1 MHDEPMEDGPE
12 PRTVGKQKHGLP
24 IRVGLWMT
32 GGFCILFGAVDLVLS
47 TWKLHELRGGSIL
60 DFPGPIVP
68 ALIVVYGGDL
78 LFRSVRPKSRRTLP
92 ALVLALGVSIML
104 GVLAAWNPPAPIL
117 DENIVQAGSYPDFC
131 PDRTIEDLLQQRHD
145 QVAWA
150 SYLDKY
156 GYRAVRASCFDGDLD
171 PALVLVWTI
180 DEDDRFWLQFAVE
193 DGRPVDPYIA
203 IASLCAPER
212 PTPNEDEQPRADD
225 DDAR

>member
-1 MHDEPMEDGPE
+1 MHGEPMEDGPE
-12 PRTVGKQKHGLP
+12 PGTGGKQKHGLP

-60 DFPGPIVP
+60 DVPGPIVP

-171 PALVLVWTI
+171 PTLVLVWTI
-180 DEDDRFWLQFAVE
+180 DEDDRFWLQFAFE
-193 DGRPVDPYIA
+193 DGRSVDPYIA
-203 IASLCAPER
+203 IAALCAPDR
-212 PTPNEDEQPRADD
+212 PTPDDDEQPRAED

>member
-12 PRTVGKQKHGLP
+12 PGTGGKQKHGLP

-60 DFPGPIVP
+60 DVPGPIVP

-171 PALVLVWTI
+171 PTLVLVWTI

-193 DGRPVDPYIA
+193 DGRSVDPYIA
-203 IASLCAPER
+203 IAALCAPDR
-212 PTPNEDEQPRADD
+212 PTPDDDEQPRADD

>member
-1 MHDEPMEDGPE
+1 MPDEPMEDGPE
-12 PRTVGKQKHGLP
+12 PGTGGKQRHGLP

-32 GGFCILFGAVDLVLS
+32 GGFCVLFGVVDLVLS
-47 TWKLHELRGGSIL
+47 TWQLHDLRGGSIL

-78 LFRSVRPKSRRTLP
+78 LFRSHRPRSRRTLP
-92 ALVLALGVSIML
+92 ALILALGVSIML
-104 GVLAAWNPPAPIL
+104 VVLAVAVRPAPVL
-117 DENIVQAGSYPDFC
+117 DESIVQAGSYPEFC

-145 QVAWA
+145 QVLWS
-150 SYLDKY
+150 SYLNKY

-193 DGRPVDPYIA
+193 DGRSVDPYIA
-203 IASLCAPER
+203 IAALCAPDR
-212 PTPNEDEQPRADD
+212 PTPDDDDQPRAGEDGE
-225 DDAR
+225 R